1 MNYAVIAFWSQI
13 AAFVAFAI
21 GIVWVWKRFM
31 EPAVIAAKDA
41 SNRTIAEAERHR
53 EEAVAALDVLR
64 EEISGAEQDGQAI
77 RRRAADQARHEHEA
91 AIAEANEAGERQ
103 IRNADGELER
113 ARLASRDRLRDEIL
127 ERALATARSQAAG
140 RVDAAVNAALVD
152 RFIAGLERKN

>member
-1 MNYAVIAFWSQI
+1 MNYTLIAFWSQI
-13 AAFVAFAI
+13 AAFVAFIA

-41 SNRTIAEAERHR
+41 SNRSLAEAERHR

-64 EEISGAEQDGQAI
+64 EEISGAEQDGVAI
-77 RRRAADQARHEHEA
+77 RQRAADQARRERDA

-103 IRNADGELER
+103 IRGAEGELER
-113 ARLASRDRLRDEIL
+113 ARLSSRDRLREEIL
-127 ERALATARSQAAG
+127 DRALVIARAQAAG
-140 RVDAAVNAALVD
+140 RVDAAVNATLVD